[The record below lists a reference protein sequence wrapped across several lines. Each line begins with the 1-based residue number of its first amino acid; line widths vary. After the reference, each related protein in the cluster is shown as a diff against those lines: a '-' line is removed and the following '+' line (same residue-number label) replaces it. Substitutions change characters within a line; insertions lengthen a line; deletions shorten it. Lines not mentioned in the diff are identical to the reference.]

1 MVTSITQK
9 KKLRLKE
16 VPSLAQG
23 HTASKRRSW
32 ALNPF
37 LSDLRA
43 WALVHSAAGLPQTHG
58 DWWGAGTKMPRDYIT
73 SARMWV
79 DTK

>member
-1 MVTSITQK
+1 MVTSTMQK

-23 HTASKRRSW
+23 HTASKWRSW

-37 LSDLRA
+37 LSHLRA
-43 WALVHSAAGLPQTHG
+43 WPLVPSAVGLPQTRG
-58 DWWGAGTKMPRDYIT
+58 DWR
-73 SARMWV
+73 WV
-79 DTK
+79 LGSWD